1 MQSDLTFRPVE
12 SDADA
17 SSFGDLVARC
27 FSVAP
32 PDARA
37 WPDMLGRENVRLL
50 ERRGARIAGLA
61 YYPTAQHFGGRA
73 VSCAG
78 VAGVGVEPHE
88 RGRGV
93 AGELMRRAVL
103 DLSERGFALSALY
116 PATLQLYGNAGYAIA
131 GGRYE
136 MRVPLRA
143 LPRDARDVGTI
154 EPLDSFL
161 DPRMRA
167 CHERAS
173 STRNGSLVRNEALWM
188 RVQSRRSITR
198 EGWALVR
205 GGEVVAYVWFA
216 KTPLA
221 DGHFDL
227 DCSDLVAVDAA
238 AARGILTFLGSY
250 ATIGAELVAPI
261 ALHDPLLEAI
271 PECAWKIALHLPW
284 MLRIVDVR
292 RALEERGYAPA
303 LRARHE
309 IAVVDPLVA
318 RNAERF
324 VVEVADGRARVT
336 LGGSGTVDLDVRGL
350 AALYTGHADG
360 PSLRSRGL
368 AHGKD
373 ADVDAFAAL
382 CAGPAPS
389 MADFF

>member
-1 MQSDLTFRPVE
+1 MRSDLTLRTVA
-12 SDADA
+12 SDADVA
-17 SSFGDLVARC
+17 TFGDLMARC
-27 FSVAP
+27 FSIAT

-50 ERRGARIAGLA
+50 DRASATIAALA
-61 YYPTAQHFGGRA
+61 YYPTSQHFGGRA

-88 RGRGV
+88 RGKGV
-93 AGELMRRAVL
+93 GGELMRRALL
-103 DLSERGFALSALY
+103 DLSELGFALSALY

-154 EPLDSFL
+154 EPLASFL

-167 CHERAS
+167 CHERAARA
-173 STRNGSLVRNEALWM
+173 RNGSLSRNEALWM
-188 RVQSRRSITR
+188 RIQSRRTITR
-198 EGWALVR
+198 EGFALVR
-205 GGEVVAYVWFA
+205 GGEVVAYAWFA
-216 KTPLA
+216 KSPLA

-250 ATIGAELVAPI
+250 ATIGSQLVAPI
-261 ALHDPLLEAI
+261 GLSDPVLEAI
-271 PECAWKIALHLPW
+271 PECAWKVALHLPW
-284 MLRIVDVR
+284 MLRVVDAQK
-292 RALEERGYAPA
+292 ALEGRGYARS

-309 IAVVDPLVA
+309 IAIVDPIVA
-318 RNAERF
+318 RNAQRF
-324 VVEVADGRARVT
+324 VVEVADGRAQVT
-336 LGGSGTVDLDVRGL
+336 HGGAGTIDLDVRAL
-350 AALYTGHADG
+350 AAAFSGHADG
-360 PSLRSRGL
+360 PALRARGL
-368 AHGKD
+368 AHGPD

-382 CAGPAPS
+382 FAGPAPS